1 MNEGIQPVVRVV
13 DDDPQVLHSTQWLL
27 EGSGYE
33 VVTYT
38 DASAFE
44 AGFDPAVPGCVVL
57 DIRMPTKD
65 GLTLF
70 EEMREHD
77 WDIPVIFLTG
87 HGDVPQATRALLGGA
102 FHFLE
107 KPYNPRQLIE
117 TIQNALETDT
127 AMRQAREARSET
139 ANRYQELTP
148 RQRDV
153 ARHLAA
159 GMSAKETA
167 QRLEMSPKTV
177 EVHRGHILKK
187 MGVSTTVELVHLLQQ
202 IQVAFPE
209 R

>member
-1 MNEGIQPVVRVV
+1 
-13 DDDPQVLHSTQWLL
+13 
-27 EGSGYE
+27 
-33 VVTYT
+33 
-38 DASAFE
+38 
-44 AGFDPAVPGCVVL
+44 
-57 DIRMPTKD
+57 
-65 GLTLF
+65 
-70 EEMREHD
+70 MRE
-77 WDIPVIFLTG
+77 
-87 HGDVPQATRALLGGA
+87 
-102 FHFLE
+102 
-107 KPYNPRQLIE
+107 
-117 TIQNALETDT
+117 
-127 AMRQAREARSET
+127 AREARSET
-139 ANRYQELTP
+139 VNRYQELTP